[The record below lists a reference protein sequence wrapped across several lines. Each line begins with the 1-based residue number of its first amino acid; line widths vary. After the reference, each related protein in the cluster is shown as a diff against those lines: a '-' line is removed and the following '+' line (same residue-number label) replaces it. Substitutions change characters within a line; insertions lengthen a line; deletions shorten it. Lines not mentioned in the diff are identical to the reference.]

1 MCVAYIYTCIYVSL
15 IKREGGRRVVVTR
28 CGMDLARIDEGG
40 VTGSWET
47 GAGIKNV
54 RHVHMHGVR
63 QMAVGGIRGCM
74 VSFCSHSSQ

>member
-1 MCVAYIYTCIYVSL
+1 
-15 IKREGGRRVVVTR
+15 VTR

-74 VSFCSHSSQ
+74 VWFGFVLTVLSELSLLFLETSSF